1 MAWPI
6 ILISPI
12 EIIFRIIQEIEKYHD
27 RKNWARIHLNENL
40 EIR

>member
-6 ILISPI
+6 ILISLI
-12 EIIFRIIQEIEKYHD
+12 EIIFRIQEIEKYHD